1 MQERSTPPFFFSCMS
16 GFDLVTFQFTLMKQ
30 FLLSLLGVVFFSV
43 IASAQITTPII
54 KAGFGVDAD
63 LRANFFNG
71 FVQSG
76 NDDWFN
82 NGIAGTGL
90 FVIDTTGAAAVV
102 AGYLSD
108 ANPWPKRMAP
118 LYRSMSRPK
127 FSLINNRIGVPIML
141 RAITAIIWL
150 AIMDGI
156 RLSCMANP
164 SITNPNSPAWLRAN
178 EKRMFWSELFL

>member
-1 MQERSTPPFFFSCMS
+1 MS

-30 FLLSLLGVVFFSV
+30 FLLSLLGVVFFSLV
-43 IASAQITTPII
+43 VSAQITTPII

-82 NGIAGTGL
+82 NGTAGTGL

-127 FSLINNRIGVPIML
+127 FSLINNRLWLDALYVRDYNGNDSSVF
-141 RAITAIIWL
+141 TA
-150 AIMDGI
+150 G
-156 RLSCMANP
+156 
-164 SITNPNSPAWLRAN
+164 
-178 EKRMFWSELFL
+178 